1 MGSAARDR
9 LGAYEL
15 LEQIGEG
22 GFARVFRAR
31 GPNGEV
37 AIKVLGS
44 RDVDDGLVRRF
55 EREIEVLAKVRHP
68 SLVSLLDSGID
79 DTHGPFLVMPL
90 LVGLTFRDVL
100 PATGLGPEGGI
111 RLVTPVVQAL
121 GAMHAAGLVHRDL
134 KPENVI
140 VSPRGEV
147 TLVDLGLALGLEQS
161 RLTQAGA
168 VAGSVPYMAPEQIEG
183 EAHTRSDVWSVGI
196 VLYELITGKR
206 PFARKRPGEEVAA
219 ILAGQYTPLIEVDR
233 RVSEELD
240 ELVTR
245 CLARDPTQR
254 PTDAHELLQAL
265 EGLLDWAPPAAQKRE
280 VVSVLSDLDAY
291 QRARAAERLAK
302 LHAAAD
308 RAASSGDTFAALA
321 TLDRALAYRPD
332 DPETLSRIESV
343 SSGKVLPLK
352 TTALVT
358 RAAAASS
365 PEPAVAP
372 TRRPVAPTRPRL
384 VKLGLVGVTVAM
396 LLSGAA
402 LWVHR
407 MSAGAE
413 SETASETGPETG
425 TDSSLVVSESES
437 EFEPEFESESAS
449 EPGVTGA
456 TTSSPSPTAGG
467 PPDLAALPGL
477 DSLRAIPPHLLD
489 GGERIDMADNVRR
502 EGEPIV
508 PAHMLGPTGPAGAL
522 AQIEAQLATHAGDP
536 ELRVGRA
543 LALLGNDRE
552 REGLAEL
559 EALAREHPRL
569 GVLWGARGYVAMRTG
584 RLEDADRD
592 FTRAIELDPA
602 DADSLRNRGILRHR
616 MARRAEG
623 YADLRASLR
632 YDPDDVSALAELAQ
646 IYERTGRRLDARPLL
661 ERIVRVQPGNAEAW
675 VDLSMAQADP
685 DEALASVD
693 RAMAIAPAYR
703 RAYVRRCAIL
713 ARAQRDD
720 AVAACTR
727 AMEAAPD
734 DPWTQMHRGL
744 AHYHRGETES
754 ALRDMNAAIARRADD
769 PVMFTNRY
777 LVLQHAGRTTEAR
790 ADLRAACDLGHEPAC
805 NEL

>member
-1 MGSAARDR
+1 MASAARDR

-15 LEQIGEG
+15 REQIGEG
-22 GFARVFRAR
+22 GFARVFRAV

-44 RDVDDGLVRRF
+44 SRDVDEGLVRRF
-55 EREIEVLAKVRHP
+55 EREIEVLTKVRHP
-68 SLVSLLDSGID
+68 SLVSLLDSGVD
-79 DTHGPFLVMPL
+79 DTHGPFVVMPL

-100 PATGLGPEGGI
+100 PETGLGPEGGI

-183 EAHTRSDVWSVGI
+183 EAHTQSDVWSVGV

-245 CLARDPTQR
+245 CLAADPKQR
-254 PTDAHELLQAL
+254 PADAHELLQSIEA
-265 EGLLDWAPPAAQKRE
+265 LLDWAPPAAQKRE

-291 QRARAAERLAK
+291 QKARAAERLAK

-343 SSGKVLPLK
+343 SSGKVSVSVSSP
-352 TTALVT
+352 TAFAVT
-358 RAAAASS
+358 RAAVTSR
-365 PEPAVAP
+365 PEP
-372 TRRPVAPTRPRL
+372 PVAPTRPRL
-384 VKLGLVGVTVAM
+384 SKKLGLVGVALAI

-402 LWVHR
+402 VLAHR
-407 MSAGAE
+407 MSVGSE
-413 SETASETGPETG
+413 SETEPETALETG
-425 TDSSLVVSESES
+425 TES
-437 EFEPEFESESAS
+437 SESAS
-449 EPGVTGA
+449 ESDTESARGSGSESA
-456 TTSSPSPTAGG
+456 LAGTSPSPPSPTATGT
-467 PPDLAALPGL
+467 PEVAALPGL
-477 DSLRAIPPHLLD
+477 DSLRDIPPHLLD
-489 GGERIDMADNVRR
+489 GGERIDMADNIRR

-522 AQIEAQLATHAGDP
+522 AQIEAQLEAHPGDP

-543 LALLGNDRE
+543 LALLGNGRE

-569 GVLWGARGYVAMRTG
+569 AVLWGARGYVAMRTG
-584 RLEDADRD
+584 RLEDADRH

-632 YDPDDVSALAELAQ
+632 YDPDDVNALAELAQ
-646 IYERTGRRLDARPLL
+646 IYERTGRRADARPLL
-661 ERIVRVQPGNAEAW
+661 ERIVRVQPDNAEAW
-675 VDLSMAQADP
+675 VDLSMAQVDP

-727 AMEAAPD
+727 AMEASPD
-734 DPWTQMHRGL
+734 DVWTQMHRGL

-754 ALRDMNAAIARRADD
+754 ALRDMDAAIARRSDD

-777 LVLQHAGRTTEAR
+777 LVLQHAGRTAEAR
-790 ADLRAACDLGHEPAC
+790 ADLRAACELGHEPAC

>member
-44 RDVDDGLVRRF
+44 SRDVDEGLVRRF
-55 EREIEVLAKVRHP
+55 EREIETLAKVRHP

-79 DTHGPFLVMPL
+79 DAHGPFVVMPL

-100 PATGLGPEGGI
+100 PETGLGPEGGI

-183 EAHTRSDVWSVGI
+183 EAHTQSDVWSVGI
-196 VLYELITGKR
+196 VLYELVTGKR

-233 RVSEELD
+233 RVSDELD

-245 CLARDPTQR
+245 CLAPDPKQR
-254 PTDAHELLQAL
+254 PADAHELLQSIEA
-265 EGLLDWAPPAAQKRE
+265 LLDWAPPAAQKRE
-280 VVSVLSDLDAY
+280 VVSVLSDLGAY

-332 DPETLSRIESV
+332 DPETLSRLESV
-343 SSGKVLPLK
+343 SSGKVTVSN
-352 TTALVT
+352 TTAFAVT
-358 RAAAASS
+358 RAAVTSR
-365 PEPAVAP
+365 PEPSVA
-372 TRRPVAPTRPRL
+372 TTRPRL
-384 VKLGLVGVTVAM
+384 TKKLGLVGVAVAI
-396 LLSGAA
+396 LLLGAA
-402 LWVHR
+402 VLAHR
-407 MSAGAE
+407 MSVGSE
-413 SETASETGPETG
+413 SETEPEAALEMG
-425 TDSSLVVSESES
+425 TDS
-437 EFEPEFESESAS
+437 SESAS
-449 EPGVTGA
+449 ESETESETESA
-456 TTSSPSPTAGG
+456 TESGSESGMTTIAPSPSSPTAAA
-467 PPDLAALPGL
+467 PAVAALPGL

-489 GGERIDMADNVRR
+489 GGERIDMADNIRR
-502 EGEPIV
+502 DGEPIV
-508 PAHMLGPTGPAGAL
+508 PARMLGPTGPAGAL
-522 AQIEAQLATHAGDP
+522 AQIEAQLDTHPGDP

-543 LALLGNDRE
+543 LALLGNGRE

-569 GVLWGARGYVAMRTG
+569 GVLWGARGYVAMRAG

-646 IYERTGRRLDARPLL
+646 IYERTGRRTDARPLL
-661 ERIVRVQPGNAEAW
+661 ERIVRVQPDNAEAW
-675 VDLSMAQADP
+675 VDLSMAQVDP

-713 ARAQRDD
+713 ARAQRAD

-754 ALRDMNAAIARRADD
+754 ALRDMNAAIARRSDD